1 MKQTRKTVT
10 TTTYSSSGGSA
21 TAASDAEASASASFS
36 SSSSSSQSRRSGGFG
51 RPPSPARLSRH
62 QEQEELQGLNDR
74 LAAYIDKVRSLEA
87 ENSRLSMQVKSTE
100 EIVKREVTSVKT
112 LYESELAELRK
123 LLDETSKEKARLQIE
138 ANKYKTDFEDL
149 LAKYNKRDRDATN
162 LERRVQT
169 LERQLAEFQSRDW
182 EKENENLKNEL
193 ARLEQ
198 QLAAAKK
205 QLEEETLLRVD
216 LQNRVKTLK
225 EDLHF
230 KSQVYEQELEE
241 SRIRTTTQIEEV
253 DSRVEQEY
261 EARLQDALREIR
273 AQHDSDLQSVKVELE
288 TLYECKIEDLRKQVE
303 RNSESSNSAWEELML
318 ARRTADELSAEV
330 GKLRSENA
338 GLELRVKDLD
348 KQLERE
354 REEFRERMRHKE
366 SELVILR
373 TQLEDL
379 EREYAA
385 LLEIKIKLDREIE
398 AYRKLLESEEE
409 RLNISA
415 SMSQSTVTQSSGSL
429 SGRKRKRLDIGE
441 AVEEYTQRSS
451 SSGFSRSAS
460 STCGIDIVEVDT
472 DGKFVKLENT
482 TDKDFPVGKWQIKH
496 VSGDNETQF
505 KFHSSAKMKAG
516 ATATVWSSD
525 SDTTH
530 NPPTDLVMKGKRW
543 FVSGDMTTTL
553 LDEEE
558 KEVATCTMS
567 KSIGSVSTFSR
578 RSRGP
583 RDEVDGSEIQD
594 KDKCSIM

>member
-10 TTTYSSSGGSA
+10 TTTYTSAGGS
-21 TAASDAEASASASFS
+21 TSADVEESGIGSFNS
-36 SSSSSSQSRRSGGFG
+36 SSSSSSQSRRSGIG

-74 LAAYIDKVRSLEA
+74 LAAYIDKVRSLES
-87 ENSRLSMQVKSTE
+87 ENQRLSHQVRSTE

-138 ANKYKTDFEDL
+138 ANKYKQEAEDL
-149 LAKYNKRDRDATN
+149 SAKYNKRDRDAAA
-162 LERRVQT
+162 LERRVKT
-169 LERQLAEFQSRDW
+169 LERQLAEYQSHNW
-182 EKENENLKNEL
+182 EKENDNLKNEL

-205 QLEEETLLRVD
+205 QLEEETLERVN

-225 EDLHF
+225 EDLQF

-261 EARLQDALREIR
+261 EDRLQNALREIR
-273 AQHDSDLQSVKVELE
+273 AQHDYDLQSVKVELE
-288 TLYECKIEDLRKQVE
+288 TLYETKIEDLRKQVE
-303 RNSESSNSAWEELML
+303 RSSESSSSAWEELML

-330 GKLRSENA
+330 GKLRSDNA
-338 GLELRVKDLD
+338 GLEMRVKDLD

-354 REEFRERMRHKE
+354 REEFRLRIKQKD
-366 SELVILR
+366 SELAILR

-379 EREYAA
+379 EHEYAC

-398 AYRKLLESEEE
+398 AYRKLLESEET
-409 RLNISA
+409 RLHISST
-415 SMSQSTVTQSSGSL
+415 SMTTSTVASPASGST
-429 SGRKRKRLDIGE
+429 RKRKRLDIGE

-460 STCGIDIVEVDT
+460 SSCGIDIVEVDT

-482 TDKDFPVGKWQIKH
+482 TDKDCTLGKWLIKH
-496 VSGDNETQF
+496 VSGDNETQY
-505 KFHSSAKMKAG
+505 KFHSTLKLKSG
-516 ATATVWSSD
+516 ASTTVWSSD

-530 NPPTDLVMKGKRW
+530 NPPSDLVMKGKRW
-543 FVSGDMTTTL
+543 FVSSEMTTTL
-553 LDEEE
+553 INDED

-567 KSIGSVSTFSR
+567 RSLGSVSSYSSR
-578 RSRGP
+578 KRGP
-583 RDEVDGSEIQD
+583 RDDVDGVEIQD
-594 KDKCSIM
+594 KDKCTVM